1 MRVDLTNRVTIVT
14 GAGRGIGRAIAEAAA
29 ESGAKVVLA
38 ARSAEQ
44 IEAVAAGLR
53 ARGLAALAVPTNLV
67 EPEAAKQLVQK
78 ATEAYGKVD
87 ILVNNAATN
96 LIANLVMMKEE
107 QLREVYELN
116 VFATFRLSKE
126 VLRGMIR
133 NKWGRI
139 INVSSIS
146 AKTGAAYNSAYASSK
161 AAMLGFTRSVAKET
175 AQLGITVN
183 AICPW
188 HVDTELLRGAMEKRG
203 ALFGKTAEE
212 YLKDIADTSPQKRI
226 LDVSEVA
233 AQALYLMSPEAKGVT
248 GQSLNI
254 CGGMLME

>member
-1 MRVDLTNRVTIVT
+1 VTIVT

-29 ESGAKVVLA
+29 ESGSSVVLA

-44 IEAVAAGLR
+44 IEGVAQALR
-53 ARGLAALAVPTNLV
+53 ERGLKALAVPTNLV
-67 EPEAAKQLVQK
+67 EPEAIRQLVQK
-78 ATEAYGKVD
+78 TIESFGKVD

-96 LIANLVMMKEE
+96 LVANLVMMKEE

-116 VFATFRLSKE
+116 VFATFRLTKE
-126 VLRGMIR
+126 VMRGMIKH
-133 NKWGRI
+133 KWGRV

-146 AKTGAAYNSAYASSK
+146 AKTGAAYNSAYSSSK

-188 HVDTELLRGAMEKRG
+188 HVDTELLRGAMSKRG

-212 YLKDIADTSPQKRI
+212 YLAEIADTSPQKRI

-254 CGGMLME
+254 CGGMLMD

>member
-1 MRVDLTNRVTIVT
+1 MRVDLTDRVTIVT

-29 ESGAKVVLA
+29 ESGSKVVLA

-44 IEAVAAGLR
+44 IEGVAQALR
-53 ARGLAALAVPTNLV
+53 ERGLKALAVPTNLV

-78 ATEAYGKVD
+78 TVESFGKVD

-96 LIANLVMMKEE
+96 LVANLVMMKEE

-116 VFATFRLSKE
+116 VFATFRLTKE
-126 VLRGMIR
+126 VMRGMIKH
-133 NKWGRI
+133 KWGRV

-188 HVDTELLRGAMEKRG
+188 HVDTELLRGAMSKRG

-212 YLKDIADTSPQKRI
+212 YLAEIADTSAPKRI
-226 LDVSEVA
+226 FDVIEVA
-233 AQALYLMSPEAKGVT
+233 ALELYLISLEAQGVT
-248 GQSLNI
+248 GQALNI
-254 CGGMLME
+254 CRAILMD